1 MSAPIPSTPTGR
13 HRAARAT
20 QGHRRWGRLAA
31 TVLSLAL
38 VAAACSFGDADDDVA
53 GSGSDFGDP
62 GDCTPID
69 IAVSS
74 EKIDLLTSLARSFNG
89 SDDAEIDGG
98 CAFARPY
105 SKASGGAADLLAA
118 GWEDPSE
125 GEQPI
130 IWSPAASSWGQIL
143 NQRLADAGEP
153 AMVGDADS
161 LQLTP
166 LVIAMPKPMADA
178 LGYPETP
185 IGWADIAALATS
197 PEGWAAY
204 GHPEWGSFK
213 LGKTNPNFS
222 TSGLSALIGQ
232 AYAATGKTRDLS
244 TEDLESA
251 AYADFASKVEGSVVH
266 YGDITMTFLNN
277 WFRTDR
283 QGTSLLYASAAAVE
297 EKSVIDYNLGN
308 PDGVLSPGEVPRKPR
323 TPLVAVYPKEGT
335 IYSDSPLY
343 VLDAPWVDDDEK
355 AGAEAF
361 IEYVQRP
368 AAQEQALEY
377 GFRPGN
383 PDVPVGAPI
392 TEANGVD
399 PNQPSTLLQVPE
411 PPVMI
416 RLLDKWKDQR
426 KTARVLLVLDVS
438 GSMQE
443 PAVSS
448 DSNSD
453 TKLDLAKDAAVT
465 ALDEFNSRDEV
476 GLRIFT
482 TGLGPNQDQSFL
494 DLLPIQ
500 PMGANREALAN
511 RIREQLPLY
520 GTPLYDVAAI
530 SYRDMLDQYD
540 PTKINAVVLLTD
552 GMNDD
557 GETGD
562 DRSQL
567 EQLLADLRRGTEGE
581 NSKPVRIFTIAYGD
595 AADQDT
601 LREIAEASNAASY
614 DASDPATIHKVFTAV
629 ISNF

>member
-1 MSAPIPSTPTGR
+1 MSEPPATGPG
-13 HRAARAT
+13 AD
-20 QGHRRWGRLAA
+20 RRGGPRLVA
-31 TVLSLAL
+31 VLLAL
-38 VAAACSFGDADDDVA
+38 SMVTAACSFGSGDDDRA
-53 GSGSDFGDP
+53 GGDGGFGDP
-62 GDCTPID
+62 GNCTPID

-74 EKIDLLTSLARSFNG
+74 EKIDLLSSLARSFNG
-89 SDDAEIDGG
+89 SDDAKIDGG

-105 SKASGGAADLLAA
+105 SKASGGAADLLVE
-118 GWEDPSE
+118 GWTDTGE
-125 GEQPI
+125 GEQPT

-143 NQRLADAGEP
+143 NQRLADAGKP
-153 AMVGDADS
+153 AMVGEAVS

-232 AYAATGKTRDLS
+232 AYAATGKTRGLS

-251 AYADFASKVEGSVVH
+251 AYAEFASQVEGSVVH

-297 EKSVIDYNLGN
+297 EKSVIDYNQGN
-308 PDGVLSPGEVPRKPR
+308 PDGVLQPGEVPRAPR
-323 TPLVAVYPKEGT
+323 TPLVAIYPKEGT
-335 IYSDSPLY
+335 IYSDSPMY
-343 VLDAPWVDDDEK
+343 VLDAPWVDDSK
-355 AGAEAF
+355 RAGAEAF
-361 IEYVQRP
+361 MEFVQRP
-368 AAQEQALEY
+368 EAQEQALEY

-383 PDVPVGAPI
+383 PDVAIGAPI
-392 TEANGVD
+392 SQENGVD
-399 PNQPSTLLQVPE
+399 PNQPSTLLQVPD

-416 RLLDKWKDQR
+416 RLLDKWKEQR

-438 GSMQE
+438 GSMME
-443 PAVSS
+443 PAVSG
-448 DSNSD
+448 DPNSD
-453 TKLDLAKDAAVT
+453 TKLDLAKDAAIT
-465 ALDEFNSRDEV
+465 ALGEFNSRDEV

-482 TGLGPNQDQSFL
+482 TGLGDGGTESYL

-520 GTPLYDVAAI
+520 GTPLYEVAGA
-530 SYRDMLDQYD
+530 SYRDMMADHD
-540 PTKINAVVLLTD
+540 PTKINAMVLLTD
-552 GMNDD
+552 GQNDD
-557 GETGD
+557 GDTTD

-567 EQLLADLRRGTEGE
+567 ERLLADLREGTEGE
-581 NSKPVRIFTIAYGD
+581 NARPVRIFTIAYGD
-595 AADQDT
+595 QADKDILT
-601 LREIAEASNAASY
+601 AIAEASNAAAY